1 MAGSYRQL
9 KVWQKAMELV
19 KETYRLTSRL
29 PREERYTLSDQLRR
43 AAVSIPSNIAEG
55 YGRSTTKDYVRFLSI
70 ARGSKYEVETQL
82 LICVMLGY
90 LSEEEISDATKICD
104 EIGKMLTVILTKL
117 SPDPNP

>member
-9 KVWQKAMELV
+9 KVWQKAMELA